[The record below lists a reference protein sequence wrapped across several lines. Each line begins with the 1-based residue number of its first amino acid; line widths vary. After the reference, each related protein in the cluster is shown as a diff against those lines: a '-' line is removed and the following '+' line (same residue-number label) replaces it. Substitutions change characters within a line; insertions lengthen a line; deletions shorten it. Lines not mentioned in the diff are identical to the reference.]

1 MAAISL
7 GHAYGPSRVESP
19 RRAVRAG
26 RATPSRGGPESA
38 PLRLTRRG
46 RAVVVGLLLNLAVAG
61 AGALTLA
68 GSSAPAD
75 RPAATSTVVVQ
86 PGDTLWSIARDLDPT
101 GDPRRALAEL
111 KELND
116 LRGSTIEVGRQLLLP
131 VG

>member
-1 MAAISL
+1 
-7 GHAYGPSRVESP
+7 
-19 RRAVRAG
+19 
-26 RATPSRGGPESA
+26 
-38 PLRLTRRG
+38 
-46 RAVVVGLLLNLAVAG
+46 VVLGLLLNLAVAG
-61 AGALTLA
+61 AGALALA

-101 GDPRRALAEL
+101 GDPRSAVAEL
-111 KELND
+111 KDLNN